1 MCLNFV
7 RIVIN
12 HQENVNN
19 LVNLYIAF
27 LLKMFYNIGTIN
39 FGKEVF
45 IMKLRKIFAGMS
57 ALAVAATMAVN
68 ASAVELAEGV
78 QEGHAYLGF
87 ADSEWIVAG
96 WGKGDDKI
104 KIAEI
109 EDAPEITGDGTYTIK
124 VDISGGV
131 DVGDTDPYD
140 VTTGIACMGVNLWGE
155 QFIDSENELPK
166 FTVTV
171 DSFKADG
178 QDITI
183 TGVPLV
189 NLEDDGVRFN
199 LYNEWGQAKFD
210 ETKTTCAD
218 PDKGTNT
225 VVDISEI
232 GDWSTLEVTFTISGL
247 GSGEADPEPETPAP
261 ADPEPETPAPA
272 TDPAPAATGASAGL
286 ALAGLALAG
295 AAVVITKRK

>member
-1 MCLNFV
+1 M
-7 RIVIN
+7 R
-12 HQENVNN
+12 
-19 LVNLYIAF
+19 
-27 LLKMFYNIGTIN
+27 
-39 FGKEVF
+39 
-45 IMKLRKIFAGMS
+45 LRKIFAGMS

-68 ASAVELAEGV
+68 ASAVELAEGI

-87 ADSEWIVAG
+87 ADSEWIVTG

-140 VTTGIACMGVNLWGE
+140 VTTGVACMGVNLWGE
-155 QFIDSENELPK
+155 QFIDSEKELPK

-178 QDITI
+178 KDIKI

-199 LYNEWGQAKFD
+199 LYNEWGHAKFD
-210 ETKTTCAD
+210 EAKTTCAD
-218 PDKGTNT
+218 PDKGTNA

-247 GSGEADPEPETPAP
+247 G
-261 ADPEPETPAPA
+261 
-272 TDPAPAATGASAGL
+272 APAAETPKTTETPEKTETPETTETPKTTDTPSTPAATPTGASAGL

-295 AAVVITKRK
+295 AAIVVSKRK